1 MPDESPDEEQLDFFI
16 KKQQL
21 ANLKLDHELKLR
33 ELNKARWQ
41 AISEPLKIVS
51 IIVAVGVGLAGV
63 LRTIGVF

>member
-1 MPDESPDEEQLDFFI
+1 MPDESPDEEQLDFFL